1 MATGRTDAAARPD
14 ECRYSIV
21 LCRVPV
27 PVPVCLCECDVRC
40 VAVRCGT
47 MQLAAARG
55 GGQSWARRNA
65 MRHNATRHARPG
77 ISSSS
82 SHTRASLSHFAACPG
97 RSAVVDE
104 QMLPGTG
111 PRRAM
116 APWHRWLESCATSK
130 KGPRTCLDLSYLAN
144 VAVIYTVPARPA
156 CSSKRAAPAWFDRA
170 YILIKRH
177 DGRWWLRGRS
187 EDYAYHPPPDAAL
200 TMTRTAAPPRKSG
213 NHVGNLSFWSMQ
225 SVSDIEPIDRTHF
238 GCFLF
243 SSSSFLFLLGGWRKK
258 DWLATGQSKRRG
270 CASRVRMEDLGPLSR
285 TPRARVG

>member
-14 ECRYSIV
+14 ECRYSVV

-27 PVPVCLCECDVRC
+27 PVRMRC
-40 VAVRCGT
+40 VLLYGAVRCGT

-116 APWHRWLESCATSK
+116 APWHRLAGVVCHIK

-156 CSSKRAAPAWFDRA
+156 CSSK
-170 YILIKRH
+170 
-177 DGRWWLRGRS
+177 
-187 EDYAYHPPPDAAL
+187 
-200 TMTRTAAPPRKSG
+200 KS
-213 NHVGNLSFWSMQ
+213 SPSM
-225 SVSDIEPIDRTHF
+225 V
-238 GCFLF
+238 
-243 SSSSFLFLLGGWRKK
+243 
-258 DWLATGQSKRRG
+258 
-270 CASRVRMEDLGPLSR
+270 
-285 TPRARVG
+285 